1 MAIKLGNTNINKA
14 YLGGVEI
21 KKLYLGDI
29 LVFNISDVRPNKMS
43 IISVELTEDITPPAK
58 MSIESVTFSN

>member
-1 MAIKLGNTNINKA
+1 MAIKKGSTNINKA